1 MGSRRALK
9 GSQKCVSLISEQL
22 GKAAAPQVVATRFG
36 ADRVSASQEL

>member
-22 GKAAAPQVVATRFG
+22 GKARAPEVGATAFG
-36 ADRVSASQEL
+36 VDCLSASQEL